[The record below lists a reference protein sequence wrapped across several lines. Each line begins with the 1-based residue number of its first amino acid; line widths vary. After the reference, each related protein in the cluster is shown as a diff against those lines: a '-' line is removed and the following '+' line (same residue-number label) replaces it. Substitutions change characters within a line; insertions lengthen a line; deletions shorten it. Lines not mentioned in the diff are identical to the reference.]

1 MIRRERLI
9 LLTDEHFKK
18 RIIGAINSYIRL
30 INSSVK
36 NESNDEIISSQWK
49 SHLEDE
55 KNTFVATLKVNGKE
69 ELLYFSY
76 DEWKTIDVDVLQNIK
91 LKNLMNRFL

>member
-1 MIRRERLI
+1 M
-9 LLTDEHFKK
+9 LTDEHFKK

-36 NESNDEIISSQWK
+36 NESNDVIISSQWK

-69 ELLYFSY
+69 EMFYFYY
-76 DEWKTIDVDVLQNIK
+76 DEWKTIDVDVFQNNK

>member
-1 MIRRERLI
+1 M
-9 LLTDEHFKK
+9 LTDEHFKK

-36 NESNDEIISSQWK
+36 SDSNDEIISSQWK

-76 DEWKTIDVDVLQNIK
+76 DEWKTYDVDVLKNNK
-91 LKNLMNRFL
+91 LKNLMKRFL

>member
-1 MIRRERLI
+1 M
-9 LLTDEHFKK
+9 LTDEHFKN

-36 NESNDEIISSQWK
+36 NESNGEIISSQWK

-76 DEWKTIDVDVLQNIK
+76 DEWKAIDVDVLQNIK
-91 LKNLMNRFL
+91 LKNLRNKFF

>member
-1 MIRRERLI
+1 M
-9 LLTDEHFKK
+9 LTDEHFKN

-76 DEWKTIDVDVLQNIK
+76 DEWKAIDVDVLQNIK
-91 LKNLMNRFL
+91 LKNLRNKFF